1 MICQSIETKYLRP
14 TNNRGARVKATA
26 SGGAS
31 VTISYGHE
39 KDDDMEHVKALTEL
53 VNKLGW
59 HGEWH
64 GGAVKGGARVWV
76 CGTYSVTINA
86 PEPTM
91 SLDALR

>member
-1 MICQSIETKYLRP
+1 MIRQSIETKYIAP
-14 TNNRGARVKATA
+14 ASNRGARIKATA
-26 SGGAS
+26 SGGTTLTVAC
-31 VTISYGHE
+31 GQE
-39 KDDDMEHVKALTEL
+39 KTDEMEHVKALTEL

-59 HGEWH
+59 YGEWR

-76 CGTYSVTINA
+76 NGSYSVTINA

>member
-1 MICQSIETKYLRP
+1 
-14 TNNRGARVKATA
+14 
-26 SGGAS
+26 
-31 VTISYGHE
+31 
-39 KDDDMEHVKALTEL
+39 MEHVKALTEL

>member
-1 MICQSIETKYLRP
+1 MIYQSIVTKYIAP
-14 TNNRGARVKATA
+14 TNSRGSRVNATA
-26 SGGAS
+26 SEGAS
-31 VTISYGHE
+31 VTVSYGNE
-39 KDDDMEHVKALTEL
+39 PTDDMEHVKALTEL

-64 GGAVKGGARVWV
+64 CGAVKGGARVWV
-76 CGTYSVTINA
+76 RNSCSVKINA

>member
-1 MICQSIETKYLRP
+1 MIYQSIETKYMPP
-14 TNNRGARVKATA
+14 TSSRGARIKATT
-26 SGGAS
+26 SQGATIT
-31 VTISYGHE
+31 VTCGQE
-39 KDDDMEHVKALTEL
+39 KTDEMEHVKALTEL

-76 CGTYSVTINA
+76 RGTCSVIINA

-91 SLDALR
+91 TLDALR

>member
-1 MICQSIETKYLRP
+1 MICQSIVTKYVRP
-14 TNNRGARVKATA
+14 TNTRGARVKATA

-31 VTISYGHE
+31 ITINYGHE
-39 KDDDMEHVKALTEL
+39 KNDEMEHVKALTEL

-64 GGAVKGGARVWV
+64 GGAGARARRVWV
-76 CGTYSVTINA
+76 CNSYSVTINA